1 METIKDGQPVD
12 VQLQSSIQHEGQE
25 AEKQELTAAG
35 VLIQKAGKTYLQFE
49 EGGHA
54 EPVKTIVK
62 LDKDDAFI
70 MRKGA
75 VQMRLPFT
83 NGDMRPGTYGN
94 GPVAFNLLVKTTK
107 LEVTNRQFTVHY
119 ELHADGAKLGTHELL
134 ITYTEGNV

>member
-1 METIKDGQPVD
+1 MESIKDGQPVD
-12 VQLQSSIQHEGQE
+12 VRLQSSIQHEGQV
-25 AEKQELTAAG
+25 AEPHELTAAG
-35 VLIQKAGKTYLQFE
+35 VLIKKAGKTYLQFE

-83 NGDMRPGTYGN
+83 AGDIRPGTYGN

-107 LEVTNRQFTVHY
+107 LEVKDRQFTAHY
-119 ELHADGAKLGTHELL
+119 ELHADGARLGTHELL
-134 ITYTEGNV
+134 ITYTEGHA